1 MFVTV
6 GGGVKLYNG
15 LVLKSRGGVF
25 WGLFWFVL
33 GGACLL
39 RSCDVLWLDP
49 GIMVSGLFLVSGAGL
64 LLAFLVSPRDW
75 YLLVPAACFLIVGGA
90 ILSTE
95 LGVWATWEVAPVV
108 NRWWPAG
115 LVLFGMALL
124 LNPLGPARRRD

>member
-1 MFVTV
+1 
-6 GGGVKLYNG
+6 
-15 LVLKSRGGVF
+15 
-25 WGLFWFVL
+25 
-33 GGACLL
+33 
-39 RSCDVLWLDP
+39 
-49 GIMVSGLFLVSGAGL
+49 
-64 LLAFLVSPRDW
+64 
-75 YLLVPAACFLIVGGA
+75 VGGA

>member
-1 MFVTV
+1 
-6 GGGVKLYNG
+6 
-15 LVLKSRGGVF
+15 
-25 WGLFWFVL
+25 
-33 GGACLL
+33 
-39 RSCDVLWLDP
+39 
-49 GIMVSGLFLVSGAGL
+49 MVSGLFLVSGAGL

-124 LNPLGPARRRD
+124 LNPLWPARRRE